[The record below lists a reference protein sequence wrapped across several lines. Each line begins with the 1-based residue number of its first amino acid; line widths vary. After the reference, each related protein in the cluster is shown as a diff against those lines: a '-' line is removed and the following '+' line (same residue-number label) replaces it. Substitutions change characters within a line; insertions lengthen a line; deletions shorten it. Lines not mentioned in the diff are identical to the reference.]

1 MFLEPLILLAAVN
14 SLSEVSLVA
23 AHGGPSPLST
33 MTRDGMCLGILVC
46 LRLACGR
53 ERKVSK
59 KTVRYYLTVFL
70 LDIT

>member
-1 MFLEPLILLAAVN
+1 
-14 SLSEVSLVA
+14 
-23 AHGGPSPLST
+23 
-33 MTRDGMCLGILVC
+33 MCLGILVC

-70 LDIT
+70 LDITQIYDIIDIS